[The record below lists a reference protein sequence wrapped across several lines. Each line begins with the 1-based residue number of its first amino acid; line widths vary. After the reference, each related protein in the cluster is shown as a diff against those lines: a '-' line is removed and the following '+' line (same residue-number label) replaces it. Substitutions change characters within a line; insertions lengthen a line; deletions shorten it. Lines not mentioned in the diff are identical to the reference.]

1 MESKLM
7 DLVKAMHEKFG
18 LENTKGVL
26 HLTKEE
32 KEFRS
37 PAMLE
42 ELNEYIAA
50 DTLVDQYDAL
60 LDLIVFAVGTLERH
74 GFPLLAGFEKVM
86 EANMAKELGQNG
98 EKRGG
103 FKRDLVKPE
112 GWTAPE
118 AKLQLILDS
127 KSNTQVV
134 FDFAPSSDGNIVAGF
149 APKFDAAKVRVDLLP
164 IDPMMQIATV
174 FGFGAKKYFTEPHDS
189 IGYSTT
195 IGISGDM
202 DNVTVGPR
210 LVALVN
216 KFKYLKAKFNVT
228 GSSIVITIASSSLS
242 TAVFCFN
249 IMLPVPKSPDAEK
262 RIPSFD
268 TAIVHASPNTL
279 ISLIMR

>member
-7 DLVKAMHEKFG
+7 DLVKAMHAKFG

-37 PAMLE
+37 VAMLE

-127 KSNTQVV
+127 NSNTQLV

-164 IDPMMQIATV
+164 IEPMMQIATV
-174 FGFGAKKYFTEPHDS
+174 FGFGAKKYFANSYRQGE
-189 IGYSTT
+189 
-195 IGISGDM
+195 
-202 DNVTVGPR
+202 TVVWSR
-210 LVALVN
+210 T
-216 KFKYLKAKFNVT
+216 Y
-228 GSSIVITIASSSLS
+228 GS
-242 TAVFCFN
+242 
-249 IMLPVPKSPDAEK
+249 
-262 RIPSFD
+262 
-268 TAIVHASPNTL
+268 
-279 ISLIMR
+279 IMRHMMAFWSGEDKDPESGLPHLAHAGTQLFILMEHAAHNQNKDDRFVRNIP

>member
-7 DLVKAMHEKFG
+7 DLVKAMHKKFG
-18 LENTKGVL
+18 LENNASPD

-37 PAMLE
+37 MAMLE

-103 FKRDLVKPE
+103 FKRDLIKPE

-127 KSNTQVV
+127 NLNTQVA
-134 FDFAPSSDGNIVAGF
+134 FDFAPSSDGNIVEGF
-149 APKFDAAKVRVDLLP
+149 APKFDATKVRVDLLP
-164 IDPMMQIATV
+164 IEPMMQIATV
-174 FGFGAKKYFTEPHDS
+174 FGFGAKKYFANSYRQGE
-189 IGYSTT
+189 
-195 IGISGDM
+195 
-202 DNVTVGPR
+202 TVVWSR
-210 LVALVN
+210 T
-216 KFKYLKAKFNVT
+216 Y
-228 GSSIVITIASSSLS
+228 GS
-242 TAVFCFN
+242 
-249 IMLPVPKSPDAEK
+249 
-262 RIPSFD
+262 
-268 TAIVHASPNTL
+268 
-279 ISLIMR
+279 IMRHMMAFWSGEDKDPESGLPHLAHAGTQLFILMEHSTHNENKDDRFVRGIKP

>member
-7 DLVKAMHEKFG
+7 DLVKAMHAKFG

-37 PAMLE
+37 MAMLE

-74 GFPLLAGFEKVM
+74 GFPLQAGFEKVM

-127 KSNTQVV
+127 NSDTQVV

-164 IDPMMQIATV
+164 IEPMMQIANV
-174 FGFGAKKYFTEPHDS
+174 FGFGAKKYFANSYRQGE
-189 IGYSTT
+189 
-195 IGISGDM
+195 
-202 DNVTVGPR
+202 TVVWSR
-210 LVALVN
+210 T
-216 KFKYLKAKFNVT
+216 Y
-228 GSSIVITIASSSLS
+228 GS
-242 TAVFCFN
+242 
-249 IMLPVPKSPDAEK
+249 
-262 RIPSFD
+262 
-268 TAIVHASPNTL
+268 
-279 ISLIMR
+279 IMRHMMAFWLGEDKDPESGLPHLAHAGTQLFILMEHAAHNKNKDDRFVRSIP

>member
-7 DLVKAMHEKFG
+7 DLVRAMHEKFG
-18 LENTKGVL
+18 LENTKGSV

-37 PAMLE
+37 AAMLE

-112 GWTAPE
+112 GWKAPE

-127 KSNTQVV
+127 KSNSQVA
-134 FDFAPSSDGNIVAGF
+134 FDFAPSSNGKIVAGF
-149 APKFDAAKVRVDLLP
+149 APKFDATKVRLDLLP
-164 IDPMMQIATV
+164 IEPMMQIANV
-174 FGFGAKKYFTEPHDS
+174 FGFGAKKYFANSYRQGE
-189 IGYSTT
+189 
-195 IGISGDM
+195 
-202 DNVTVGPR
+202 TVVWSR
-210 LVALVN
+210 T
-216 KFKYLKAKFNVT
+216 Y
-228 GSSIVITIASSSLS
+228 GS
-242 TAVFCFN
+242 
-249 IMLPVPKSPDAEK
+249 
-262 RIPSFD
+262 
-268 TAIVHASPNTL
+268 
-279 ISLIMR
+279 IMRHMMAFWLGEDKDPESGLPHLAHAGTQLFILMEHAAHNQNKDDRFVRSNP

>member
-7 DLVKAMHEKFG
+7 DLVKAMHAKFG
-18 LENTKGVL
+18 LENIKGVV

-37 PAMLE
+37 VAMLE

-74 GFPLLAGFEKVM
+74 GFPLQAGFEKVM

-118 AKLQLILDS
+118 AKLQLILDGNS
-127 KSNTQVV
+127 DTQVV

-164 IDPMMQIATV
+164 IEPMMQIATV
-174 FGFGAKKYFTEPHDS
+174 FGFGAKKYFANSYRQGE
-189 IGYSTT
+189 
-195 IGISGDM
+195 
-202 DNVTVGPR
+202 TVVWSR
-210 LVALVN
+210 T
-216 KFKYLKAKFNVT
+216 Y
-228 GSSIVITIASSSLS
+228 GS
-242 TAVFCFN
+242 
-249 IMLPVPKSPDAEK
+249 
-262 RIPSFD
+262 
-268 TAIVHASPNTL
+268 
-279 ISLIMR
+279 IMRHMMAFWSGEDKDPESGLPHLAHAGTQLFILMEHAAHNQNKDDRFVRNIP

>member
-1 MESKLM
+1 MESKVM
-7 DLVKAMHEKFG
+7 DLVKAMHQKFG
-18 LENTKGVL
+18 LENTTGPD

-37 PAMLE
+37 AAMQE

-118 AKLQLILDS
+118 AKLQLILDG
-127 KSNTQVV
+127 
-134 FDFAPSSDGNIVAGF
+134 DAAPGSDGTIVPGF
-149 APKFDAAKVRVDLLP
+149 APKFDATKVRLDLLP
-164 IDPMMQIATV
+164 IEPMMQIANV
-174 FGFGAKKYFTEPHDS
+174 FGFGAKKYFANSYRQGETVVWSRTYGS
-189 IGYSTT
+189 ILRHMMAFW
-195 IGISGDM
+195 SGEDKDPESGLDHLAHAGTQLFILM
-202 DNVTVGPR
+202 EH
-210 LVALVN
+210 AAHN
-216 KFKYLKAKFNVT
+216 KNKDDRFVRGQA
-228 GSSIVITIASSSLS
+228 
-242 TAVFCFN
+242 
-249 IMLPVPKSPDAEK
+249 
-262 RIPSFD
+262 
-268 TAIVHASPNTL
+268 
-279 ISLIMR
+279 

>member
-1 MESKLM
+1 MESKVM
-7 DLVKAMHEKFG
+7 DLVKAMHQKFG
-18 LENTKGVL
+18 IENTTGL
-26 HLTKEE
+26 NHLTVEE

-37 PAMLE
+37 TAMLE

-118 AKLQLILDS
+118 AELQLILDGNIS
-127 KSNTQVV
+127 PQVA

-149 APKFDAAKVRVDLLP
+149 APKFDATKVRLDLLP
-164 IDPMMQIATV
+164 IDPMMQIANV
-174 FGFGAKKYFTEPHDS
+174 FGFGAKKYFANSYRQGE
-189 IGYSTT
+189 
-195 IGISGDM
+195 
-202 DNVTVGPR
+202 TVVWSR
-210 LVALVN
+210 T
-216 KFKYLKAKFNVT
+216 Y
-228 GSSIVITIASSSLS
+228 GS
-242 TAVFCFN
+242 
-249 IMLPVPKSPDAEK
+249 
-262 RIPSFD
+262 
-268 TAIVHASPNTL
+268 
-279 ISLIMR
+279 IMRHMMSFWSGEDKDPESGLDHLAHAGTQLFILMEHAAHNKNKDDRFVRSIP

>member
-7 DLVKAMHEKFG
+7 DLVKAMHKKFG

-37 PAMLE
+37 AAMLE

-86 EANMAKELGQNG
+86 EANMAKEVGQNG

-174 FGFGAKKYFTEPHDS
+174 FGFGAKKYFANSYRQGE
-189 IGYSTT
+189 
-195 IGISGDM
+195 
-202 DNVTVGPR
+202 TVVWSR
-210 LVALVN
+210 T
-216 KFKYLKAKFNVT
+216 Y
-228 GSSIVITIASSSLS
+228 GS
-242 TAVFCFN
+242 
-249 IMLPVPKSPDAEK
+249 
-262 RIPSFD
+262 
-268 TAIVHASPNTL
+268 
-279 ISLIMR
+279 IMRHMMAFWSGEDKDPESGLPHLAHAGTQLFILMEHAAHNQNKDDRFVRSQA

>member
-1 MESKLM
+1 M
-7 DLVKAMHEKFG
+7 DLVKAMHAKFG

-37 PAMLE
+37 VAMLE

-127 KSNTQVV
+127 NSNTQVV

-174 FGFGAKKYFTEPHDS
+174 FGFGAKKYFANSYRQGE
-189 IGYSTT
+189 
-195 IGISGDM
+195 
-202 DNVTVGPR
+202 TVVWSR
-210 LVALVN
+210 T
-216 KFKYLKAKFNVT
+216 Y
-228 GSSIVITIASSSLS
+228 GS
-242 TAVFCFN
+242 
-249 IMLPVPKSPDAEK
+249 
-262 RIPSFD
+262 
-268 TAIVHASPNTL
+268 
-279 ISLIMR
+279 IMRHMMAFWSGEDKDPESGLPHLAHAGTQLFILMEHAAHNQNKDDRFVRS